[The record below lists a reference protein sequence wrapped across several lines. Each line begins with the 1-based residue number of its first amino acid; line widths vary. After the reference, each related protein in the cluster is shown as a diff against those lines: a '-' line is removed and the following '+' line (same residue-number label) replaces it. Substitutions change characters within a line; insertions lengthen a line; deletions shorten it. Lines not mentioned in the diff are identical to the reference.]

1 MHSDLLEEYLADLVH
16 TAAAGTVATYTTAL
30 RMAHRHLPAGVVVA
44 TTAELRAWLTSRDWA
59 PATRSTYRAALR
71 SLHRWLIDRD
81 YSDYDPSA
89 RLPRVKIP
97 YRLPHP
103 TSDEETRQLLA
114 SPEPVGRWALIA
126 AYTGARCVEISRLRR
141 ADVSQ
146 ESVRL
151 DGKGDRERL
160 VPCHPL
166 VWAELRDLEG
176 PLADGCT
183 PKMVSDRGRHRC
195 RRLHITGGLHRLR
208 AWYATTLLAR
218 GANLRTVQELL
229 GHASPTTTQVYTL
242 VPAAALTAAVN
253 GLPDLAGGDVLP

>member
-30 RMAHRHLPAGVVVA
+30 RMAHHHLPAGVVVA

-71 SLHRWLIDRD
+71 SLHKWLVDRD
-81 YSDYDPSA
+81 YSDFDPSA
-89 RLPRVKIP
+89 RLPPVRIP
-97 YRLPHP
+97 RRLPRP
-103 TSDEETRQLLA
+103 ATDEETHRILTRA
-114 SPEPVGRWALIA
+114 DPPVRLWALLA

-141 ADVSQ
+141 EDITQ
-146 ESVRL
+146 TSVRL
-151 DGKGDRERL
+151 DGKGSKERT

-166 VWAELRDLEG
+166 VWAAVVDLPAG
-176 PLADGCT
+176 LLAGGAGA
-183 PKMVSDRGRHRC
+183 KRISDRGRYEL
-195 RRLHITGGLHRLR
+195 RRLRLTGGLHRLR
-208 AWYATTLLAR
+208 GWHATAALGG

-242 VPAAALTAAVN
+242 VPPAALTAAVN
-253 GLPDLAGGDVLP
+253 GLPDLAG

>member
-1 MHSDLLEEYLADLVH
+1 MHSDLLDEYLADLAH
-16 TAAAGTVATYTTAL
+16 NGSAGTVATYTTVL
-30 RMAHRHLPAGVVVA
+30 RMAHRELGAGVVVA
-44 TTAELRAWLTSRDWA
+44 TTAELRAWLVSRDWT

-71 SLHRWLIDRD
+71 SLHKWLVDRD

-97 YRLPHP
+97 YRLPNP
-103 TSDEETRQLLA
+103 TTDDETRRLLA

-141 ADVSQ
+141 EDVSQ

-151 DGKGDRERL
+151 DGKGDKERL

-166 VWAELRDLEG
+166 VWAAVQDLDG
-176 PLADGCT
+176 PVADGCT
-183 PKMVSDRGRHRC
+183 AKMVSDRGRHRA
-195 RRLHITGGLHRLR
+195 RRLHIAGGLHRLR
-208 AWYATTLLAR
+208 AWHATTLLAG

-229 GHASPTTTQVYTL
+229 GHTSPTTTQVYTL
-242 VPAAALTAAVN
+242 VPPEAMRAAVN
-253 GLPDLAGGDVLP
+253 GLPDLA